1 MAKNILNLNTVNN
14 ESNTASEDLDIEYVG
29 EEIEI
34 GFNSKYIMDIMNNL
48 EDEEISIKLKDILL
62 QL

>member
-1 MAKNILNLNTVNN
+1 MIELAQLQMKNSVIKFKLLKNILNLNTVNN

-34 GFNSKYIMDIMNNL
+34 G
-48 EDEEISIKLKDILL
+48 
-62 QL
+62 